1 MRAWLAGAPTLV
13 DFGRPARYA
22 LPVAGPPRGAGSG
35 DASPGAGTAAPKLR
49 LEAQRGGDPRVG
61 VDGGALA
68 TALDPADLLLGHSCA
83 GSELSLGEVQIT
95 PAGDEGADE
104 AVLELLGSEVA
115 NGRRPFGL
123 RLGLDLRVELVPAAH
138 VGPSL

>member
-1 MRAWLAGAPTLV
+1 MR
-13 DFGRPARYA
+13 F
-22 LPVAGPPRGAGSG
+22 
-35 DASPGAGTAAPKLR
+35 
-49 LEAQRGGDPRVG
+49 EAQRGGDPRVG

-68 TALDPADLLLGHSCA
+68 AALDPADLLLGHSCT

-95 PAGDEGADE
+95 PAGDEGGDE

-123 RLGLDLRVELVPAAH
+123 RLGDVYKRQGYSTARMIGTGEQRGARRMPVMRRLVQLACKRW
-138 VGPSL
+138 VGEGQ